1 MLARLWDSDERQ
13 LLTTEKEEVKR
24 GEIIELPELPE
35 SWAQRYVELYG
46 HTPPDGVKSY
56 SELPAVV
63 DEQNRELLPVIK
75 KLQDVQEQV
84 VPMPSVSKEE
94 HDVIDLLDDD
104 DDEDND
110 VIETPQDVKHE
121 SFDEDTGNQ
130 TNPYLHDNSTTKQS
144 TSNFLGLKF
153 SRNLSGT
160 WNMKAPQSKPTESN
174 RPSVEEIAG
183 DVDDYDEFESI
194 RNELSN
200 FDTPSSTSSMAL
212 LTSDGNKGVDINNP
226 GNIISGATFKPVDD
240 SDDDEEFSLR
250 DVDTARAVGSILES
264 ADDDMEDDS
273 NDNDGHEIR
282 HAADTDELSQHVMS
296 VSSQEQHDEHQ
307 DIFYDDAQQLV
318 GAGFDDTGD
327 NNSVQNAINSIL
339 DTLPQGE
346 RMETPDLNNI
356 TGFLD
361 SIDDVTDG
369 VQDQE
374 RDPVTEA
381 AVNSIL

>member
-13 LLTTEKEEVKR
+13 LLTTEKDEVKR
-24 GEIIELPELPE
+24 GEIIELPELPTT
-35 SWAQRYVELYG
+35 WAQRYVELYG
-46 HTPPDGVKSY
+46 HNPPDGVKKYNEPTS
-56 SELPAVV
+56 AIV
-63 DEQNRELLPVIK
+63 DDRNRQLLPIIK
-75 KLQDVQEQV
+75 KLPDVQEQV
-84 VPMPSVSKEE
+84 VPNLSSTSKLE

-104 DDEDND
+104 DDDNND
-110 VIETPQDVKHE
+110 VIATPQDIRHNN
-121 SFDEDTGNQ
+121 SMDEIMKNQ
-130 TNPYLHDNSTTKQS
+130 SGLQMSDNPTTNPS

-160 WNMKAPQSKPTESN
+160 WNMKAPSCTKGNN
-174 RPSVEEIAG
+174 RPSIEEITEEG
-183 DVDDYDEFESI
+183 DEYDEFESI
-194 RNELSN
+194 KNELST
-200 FDTPSSTSSMAL
+200 FDEATPSTSSMA
-212 LTSDGNKGVDINNP
+212 P
-226 GNIISGATFKPVDD
+226 ISGATFKPEDD

-264 ADDDMEDDS
+264 ADDDMDDNS
-273 NDNDGHEIR
+273 QDNDGLHGSDI
-282 HAADTDELSQHVMS
+282 HHSVDTDELSQHVMS
-296 VSSQEQHDEHQ
+296 VSSHDHHDDHQ

-369 VQDQE
+369 VQEQE